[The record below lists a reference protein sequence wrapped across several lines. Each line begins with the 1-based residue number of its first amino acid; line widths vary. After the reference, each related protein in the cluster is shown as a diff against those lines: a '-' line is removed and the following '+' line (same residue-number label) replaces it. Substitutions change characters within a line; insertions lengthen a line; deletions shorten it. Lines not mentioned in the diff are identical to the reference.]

1 MIIKCPSCL
10 EQFEIADEEPE
21 IRRRLTCPHCQ
32 MIFEVTWLYPL
43 TLDFVEENPIISNPS
58 IESFAN

>member
-10 EQFEIADEEPE
+10 NEFEIADEEPE
-21 IRRRLTCPHCQ
+21 ILRRLTCPHCQ

-43 TLDFVEENPIISNPS
+43 TLDFVDEIPAIPNRS
-58 IESFAN
+58 I